1 MDRVSPKVLALLA
14 LLTVVW
20 GTNWPMFKI
29 ALTELP
35 VLTFRSITMLT
46 AFAVLTAILMA
57 RGESFAVP
65 KGKWPALIAASAMNI
80 LVWNIATSLAVL
92 YIPSGHASVLAYTMP
107 LWVALLGFAVFGQR
121 LTGRLF
127 AAILIG
133 AVAVVALMLP
143 NFRSYE
149 TAPAGLFW
157 GLFAGFCWAIGTF
170 IVKRTAWPGMGLSLT
185 FWQIVISLPPILVGA
200 LAIDGIPD
208 HWPSAGA
215 LIATIYTGAIPMAL
229 GTATWFALVKLLP
242 AQIAALSSIAIPI
255 VAIVSGV
262 LLLHEPLSPLQMVAI
277 ASTVVALWLALMPGK
292 RSS

>member
-1 MDRVSPKVLALLA
+1 VDRVSPKVLALLA
-14 LLTVVW
+14 LLTLVW

-46 AFAVLTAILMA
+46 AFAVLTAILMV

-277 ASTVVALWLALMPGK
+277 ASTVVALWLALMPAK